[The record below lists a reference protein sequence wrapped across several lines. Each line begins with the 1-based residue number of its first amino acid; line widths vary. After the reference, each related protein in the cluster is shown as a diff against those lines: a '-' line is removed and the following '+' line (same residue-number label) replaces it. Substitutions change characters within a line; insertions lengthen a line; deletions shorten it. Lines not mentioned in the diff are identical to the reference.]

1 MKNSILIKELHT
13 KLNMTRSEI
22 EDFVNSLDV
31 TVVIPDGLDDGFVGV
46 AAEEEPPRAV
56 YSIEK
61 CIAQLAKD
69 MSHEEASEYF
79 WYNVA
84 GAGGEGYPL
93 FISTPDDGSLY

>member
-1 MKNSILIKELHT
+1 
-13 KLNMTRSEI
+13 MTRSEI

-61 CIAQLAKD
+61 
-69 MSHEEASEYF
+69 
-79 WYNVA
+79 
-84 GAGGEGYPL
+84 
-93 FISTPDDGSLY
+93 